1 MFFICLDSIAFSFSV
16 IGYWSQSLNSN
27 DKISENS
34 LNYDHFLEW
43 LTALI
48 VFSVRKSSFVPWFR
62 AHWRS
67 KDVCTSFEKIIQ
79 RRQWIIPE
87 CHSFYCDAH
96 KYCLIF
102 IKICIQ
108 WFSGMLSSFPMTIFF
123 SEYAWWRCITKIAEV
138 CTAYVFSF
146 ECTYVSIDFRF
157 LMICLLTA
165 LVWIGSFYFN
175 I

>member
-123 SEYAWWRCITKIAEV
+123 FRIRLMALYYKNSGSLY
-138 CTAYVFSF
+138 SL
-146 ECTYVSIDFRF
+146 RF
-157 LMICLLTA
+157 LVRVYLCKYR
-165 LVWIGSFYFN
+165 F
-175 I
+175 